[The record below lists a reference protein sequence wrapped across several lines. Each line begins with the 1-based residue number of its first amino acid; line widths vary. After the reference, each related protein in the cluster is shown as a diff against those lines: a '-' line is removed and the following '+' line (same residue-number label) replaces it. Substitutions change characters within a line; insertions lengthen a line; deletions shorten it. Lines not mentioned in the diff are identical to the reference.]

1 MKILS
6 EDPPRIITTYITHVD
21 LQGICTDLYRYI
33 WSENSSPKD
42 EAKMA
47 DIEELSWLHFFL
59 RLRPNDER
67 S

>member
-6 EDPPRIITTYITHVD
+6 EDPSRIKTTYITHVD
-21 LQGICTDLYRYI
+21 LQGICTDLYI
-33 WSENSSPKD
+33 WSENSSPKS